1 MLSKLQRKKRRLN
14 APRTIELAGWME
26 NMLDSIQKLT
36 AEYIP
41 KWRLDKAKKL
51 IQKSE
56 AEADKLD

>member
-26 NMLDSIQKLT
+26 NMLDSDDMGTLT

-51 IQKSE
+51 IQKS
-56 AEADKLD
+56 